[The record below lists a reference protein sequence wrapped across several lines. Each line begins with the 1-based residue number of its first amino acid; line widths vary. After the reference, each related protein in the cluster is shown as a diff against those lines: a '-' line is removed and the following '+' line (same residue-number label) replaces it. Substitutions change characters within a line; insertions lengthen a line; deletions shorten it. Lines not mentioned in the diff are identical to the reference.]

1 MFGKAEVRELVAADL
16 GVAPE
21 SIGFD
26 DDLVGLGM
34 HSMKLMHLSA
44 KWRKQGY
51 DLRSS
56 SLALRPTINAWVELL
71 TAAGGSAEP
80 APVTVAPDV
89 AGEEFELAT
98 MQHAYWVGRRQGQAL
113 GGVAAH
119 LYVEFDGAGL
129 EPERLRRAVDALLRR
144 HDMLRAQFLD
154 SGTQRILPQPLVPV
168 FASADLSGHAD
179 ADAELE
185 RIRQDKSHQR
195 MDVGAGQVVDIAVS
209 TLADGRHRLH
219 LDVDMV
225 AADAQSY
232 RRILD
237 DLAALYAA
245 DGGDTLPALGITFRQ
260 YLATKSASAPDNSA
274 DAAWWADRITTLPD
288 IPSLPVVP
296 ENERADAARSIRL
309 HHWFDAGTKAALHR
323 NAHGNG
329 VTPAVALATVFG
341 EALARWSAQQR
352 FLLNLPLFAREQL
365 HDDIDQ
371 VVGDFTNSVLVEVD
385 ASARESTVA
394 RAKRLQRELHTCAE
408 HSGYEG
414 LDVLRDLGKL
424 RGGPVT
430 PSVVFTS
437 GLDLGELFSE
447 RVTEVFGEPVWIISQ
462 GPQVDIDAQVAELNG
477 GLLVNWD
484 IRRDALPAGVAE
496 AMFAEFRRIVDSLVA
511 PGADWTADLTID
523 LPAAQRAVRAEA
535 NNTAADLGART
546 LHADFFD
553 RAAQDPE
560 RIALRWRDG
569 GSATYGELAAQALSV
584 AGALAE
590 AGVRPGDTV
599 AVIVG
604 KGHRQIP
611 AVLGVLAAGATY
623 LPIATDQPPA
633 RRDRILARGNVRV
646 ALVDNL
652 PGLAQPTGA
661 AGNPAAESAAAAAG
675 EQGVASVGA
684 AAGSVPARVDFG
696 SVPPGSGSAPARSG
710 SAPVGAEPARWNSE
724 TVETQMDTSDIPA
737 DVRVV
742 ALGDALAGPGLDA
755 PVVGNPDDLAY
766 VLFTSGSTGEP
777 KGVEVSHRAAANTID
792 AIDTR
797 FGVGEQDRFIGLSAL
812 GFDLSVYDI
821 FAPLARGG
829 ALVCVDSETERDAQA
844 WAELIAE
851 TGVTVVN
858 AAPGLITMLLELG
871 TAEQLRTVRLVLTGG
886 DRVRTEL
893 AQRLR
898 ALVPGLRFVGLGGT
912 TETAIHSTVCEV
924 TDDFPA
930 EWDNVPYGTP
940 LANVALRVVNQ
951 RGEDCPDWVLGE
963 LWIGGASVADGYR
976 GDPERTADR
985 FVEHDGTRW
994 YRTGDLAR
1002 YLPDGT
1008 VDFLGRADHQVKIRG
1023 YRVELGE
1030 IESALTALPEIAEA
1044 VALIT
1049 DSGRLAAAVTTTT
1062 AAEATAAT
1070 TAAEATAATV
1080 TTAAAETTAATA
1092 AEATATAASTA
1103 AEAAAGVATAPGRTA
1118 GSAPVAGSLTAA
1130 TVLDRLHAALPPYMI
1145 PDAIEVLDRIPLT
1158 ANGKLDRAAIRKR
1171 LAADGDLV
1179 SAYVAPA
1186 NELESAL
1193 AYIAAQVLDIERI
1206 GVETDFFDVGGNSIL
1221 ATTLTAKVRGLLA
1234 VDSFGVAAVLDGRTV
1249 RRISDE
1255 LLAAEAVPARLLQVA
1270 RILCEL
1276 AEIDLPEPVITR

>member
-16 GVAPE
+16 GIAPD

-71 TAAGGSAEP
+71 AAAGGAAEP
-80 APVTVAPDV
+80 APAVTVAPDV
-89 AGEEFELAT
+89 VGEEFELAT

-154 SGTQRILPQPLVPV
+154 SGTQRVLPQPLVPV
-168 FASADLSGHAD
+168 FASVDLSARAD
-179 ADAELE
+179 AAEVLE

-209 TLADGRHRLH
+209 TLAEGRHRLH

-237 DLAALYAA
+237 DLASLYEA
-245 DGGDTLPALGITFRQ
+245 DGGDTLPALGVTFRQ
-260 YLATKSASAPDNSA
+260 YLAAKAANAADNSA
-274 DAAWWADRITTLPD
+274 DAAWWADKITDLPD

-309 HHWFDAGTKAALHR
+309 HHWFDAESKAALHR
-323 NAHGNG
+323 NAHRNG

-341 EALARWSAQQR
+341 EALARWSAKQR

-385 ASARESTVA
+385 ASERESTVA

-408 HSGYEG
+408 HSAYEG

-447 RVTEVFGEPVWIISQ
+447 RVTRVFGEPVWIISQ
-462 GPQVDIDAQVAELNG
+462 GPQVDIDAQVAELGG

-484 IRRDALPAGVAE
+484 IRRDALPTGVAE
-496 AMFAEFRRIVDSLVA
+496 AMFAEFRRIVDRLVA
-511 PGADWTADLTID
+511 ADADWSADLTID
-523 LPAAQRAVRAEA
+523 LPAAQLAVRAEA

-546 LHADFFD
+546 LHAAFFA
-553 RAAQDPE
+553 RAAQRPD
-560 RIALRWRDG
+560 RTALRWRAG
-569 GSATYGELAAQALSV
+569 GSASYGELAAQALSV
-584 AGALAE
+584 AHALAE
-590 AGVRPGDTV
+590 AGVRQGDTV
-599 AVIVG
+599 AVIVP

-611 AVLGVLAAGATY
+611 AVLGILAAGATY
-623 LPIATDQPPA
+623 LPIATDQPAA

-646 ALVDNL
+646 ALVDGLSTVTEQSDAAL
-652 PGLAQPTGA
+652 PGEVRA
-661 AGNPAAESAAAAAG
+661 
-675 EQGVASVGA
+675 
-684 AAGSVPARVDFG
+684 
-696 SVPPGSGSAPARSG
+696 
-710 SAPVGAEPARWNSE
+710 
-724 TVETQMDTSDIPA
+724 VELT
-737 DVRVV
+737 
-742 ALGDALAGPGLDA
+742 DALAGPALAA
-755 PVVGNPDDLAY
+755 PVVGAPDDLAY

-797 FGVGEQDRFIGLSAL
+797 FGVGEHDSAIGLSAL

-821 FAPLARGG
+821 FSPLARGG
-829 ALVCVDSETERDAQA
+829 ALVCVDTETERDAQA
-844 WAELIAE
+844 WSELIAE

-886 DRVRTEL
+886 DRVRTDL

-985 FVEHDGTRW
+985 FVERDGVRW

-1030 IESALTALPEIAEA
+1030 IESALTALPEITEA

-1049 DSGRLAAAVTTTT
+1049 DSGRLAAAVTT
-1062 AAEATAAT
+1062 A
-1070 TAAEATAATV
+1070 V
-1080 TTAAAETTAATA
+1080 G
-1092 AEATATAASTA
+1092 
-1103 AEAAAGVATAPGRTA
+1103 AEAADSGPGLT
-1118 GSAPVAGSLTAA
+1118 AGSLTAA
-1130 TVLDRLHAALPPYMI
+1130 TVLERLSEALPPYMI
-1145 PDAIEVLDRIPLT
+1145 PDALEVLDRIPLT
-1158 ANGKLDRAAIRKR
+1158 TNGKLDRAAIRKR
-1171 LAADGDLV
+1171 LAADGDAV

-1186 NELESAL
+1186 NELEAAL
-1193 AYIAAQVLDIERI
+1193 AYIAAQVLDTDRI

-1234 VDSFGVAAVLDGRTV
+1234 VDGFGVAAVLDGRTV
-1249 RRISDE
+1249 RRIAE
-1255 LLAAEAVPARLLQVA
+1255 GLLAAEPVPARLLQVA

-1276 AEIDLPEPVITR
+1276 AEIDLPEPVLTR

>member
-16 GVAPE
+16 GIAPD

-26 DDLVGLGM
+26 DDLVSLGM

-56 SLALRPTINAWVELL
+56 SLALQPTINAWVELL
-71 TAAGGSAEP
+71 AAAGGAAEP
-80 APVTVAPDV
+80 APTVTVAPDV
-89 AGEEFELAT
+89 VGEEFELAT

-129 EPERLRRAVDALLRR
+129 EPERLRRAVNALLRR

-168 FASADLSGHAD
+168 FASTDLSARPD
-179 ADAELE
+179 AAEELE

-237 DLAALYAA
+237 DLATLYEA
-245 DGGDTLPALGITFRQ
+245 DGGDTLPALGVTFRQ
-260 YLATKSASAPDNSA
+260 YLAAKADGAADNSA
-274 DAAWWADRITTLPD
+274 DAAWWAEKITTLPD

-309 HHWFDAGTKAALHR
+309 HHWFDAETKAALHR
-323 NAHGNG
+323 NAHANG

-341 EALARWSAQQR
+341 EALARWSAKQR

-385 ASARESTVA
+385 ASERESTVA

-408 HSGYEG
+408 HSAYEG
-414 LDVLRDLGKL
+414 LDVLRDLGRL

-447 RVTEVFGEPVWIISQ
+447 RVTRVFGEPVWIISQ

-496 AMFAEFRRIVDSLVA
+496 AMFAEFRRIVDRLVA
-511 PGADWTADLTID
+511 ADADWAADLTID
-523 LPAAQRAVRAEA
+523 LPEAQRAVRAEA

-546 LHADFFD
+546 LHAAFFE
-553 RAAQDPE
+553 RAAHSPD
-560 RIALRWRDG
+560 RTALRWRDG
-569 GSATYGELAAQALSV
+569 GSATYGELAAQSLAVAHALT
-584 AGALAE
+584 E
-590 AGVRPGDTV
+590 AGVSQGDTV
-599 AVIVG
+599 AVIIP

-623 LPIATDQPPA
+623 LPIATDQPAA
-633 RRDRILARGNVRV
+633 RRDRILARGKVHV
-646 ALVDNL
+646 ALVDT
-652 PGLAQPTGA
+652 PPVV
-661 AGNPAAESAAAAAG
+661 AEP
-675 EQGVASVGA
+675 
-684 AAGSVPARVDFG
+684 AGSVDAAR
-696 SVPPGSGSAPARSG
+696 GSADLPG
-710 SAPVGAEPARWNSE
+710 
-724 TVETQMDTSDIPA
+724 
-737 DVRVV
+737 DVRAVV
-742 ALGDALAGPGLDA
+742 LSDALAGPALAA
-755 PVVGNPDDLAY
+755 PVVGAPDDLAY

-797 FGVGEQDRFIGLSAL
+797 FGVGEGDSAIGLSAL

-821 FAPLARGG
+821 FSPLARGG
-829 ALVCVDSETERDAQA
+829 ALVCVDTETERDAQA
-844 WAELIAE
+844 WAGLIAA

-963 LWIGGASVADGYR
+963 LWIGGTSVADGYR

-985 FVEHDGTRW
+985 FVERDGVRW

-1030 IESALTALPEIAEA
+1030 IESALTALPEITEA

-1049 DSGRLAAAVTTTT
+1049 DSGRLAAAVTT
-1062 AAEATAAT
+1062 A
-1070 TAAEATAATV
+1070 
-1080 TTAAAETTAATA
+1080 
-1092 AEATATAASTA
+1092 
-1103 AEAAAGVATAPGRTA
+1103 
-1118 GSAPVAGSLTAA
+1118 VAGSLTAA
-1130 TVLDRLHAALPPYMI
+1130 PVLERLAETLPPYMI
-1145 PDAIEVLDRIPLT
+1145 PDTLELLDRIPLT
-1158 ANGKLDRAAIRKR
+1158 ANGKLDRAAVRKR
-1171 LAADGDLV
+1171 LAADSDLV
-1179 SAYVAPA
+1179 NAYIAPA
-1186 NELESAL
+1186 NELEAAL
-1193 AYIAAQVLDIERI
+1193 AYIAAQVLDTDRI

-1234 VDSFGVAAVLDGRTV
+1234 VDGFGVAAVLDGRTV
-1249 RRISDE
+1249 RRIAE
-1255 LLAAEAVPARLLQVA
+1255 GLLAAEPVPARLLQVA

-1276 AEIDLPEPVITR
+1276 AEIDLPEPVPTR

>member
-16 GVAPE
+16 GIAPD

-26 DDLVGLGM
+26 DDLVSLGM

-71 TAAGGSAEP
+71 AAAGGAAEP
-80 APVTVAPDV
+80 APTVTVAPDV
-89 AGEEFELAT
+89 VGEEFELAT

-129 EPERLRRAVDALLRR
+129 EPQRLRRAVDALLRR
-144 HDMLRAQFLD
+144 HDMLRAQFLE

-168 FASADLSGHAD
+168 FASADLSARPD
-179 ADAELE
+179 AAEELE

-237 DLAALYAA
+237 DLATLYEA
-245 DGGDTLPALGITFRQ
+245 DGGDTLPALGVTFRQ
-260 YLATKSASAPDNSA
+260 YLAAKAGGAADNSA
-274 DAAWWADRITTLPD
+274 DAAWWAEKITTLPD

-309 HHWFDAGTKAALHR
+309 HHWFDAETKAALHR
-323 NAHGNG
+323 NAHANG

-341 EALARWSAQQR
+341 EALARWSAKQR

-385 ASARESTVA
+385 ASERESTVA

-408 HSGYEG
+408 HSAYEG

-447 RVTEVFGEPVWIISQ
+447 RVTRVFGEPVWIISQ

-496 AMFAEFRRIVDSLVA
+496 AMFAEFRRIVDRLVA
-511 PGADWTADLTID
+511 TDADWAADLTID
-523 LPAAQRAVRAEA
+523 LPEAQRAVRAEA

-546 LHADFFD
+546 LHAAFFE
-553 RAAQDPE
+553 RAAHSPD
-560 RIALRWRDG
+560 RTALRWRDG
-569 GSATYGELAAQALSV
+569 GSATYGELAAQSLAVAHALT
-584 AGALAE
+584 E
-590 AGVRPGDTV
+590 AGVSQGDTV
-599 AVIVG
+599 AVIVP

-623 LPIATDQPPA
+623 LPIATDQPAA

-646 ALVDNL
+646 ALVD
-652 PGLAQPTGA
+652 T
-661 AGNPAAESAAAAAG
+661 
-675 EQGVASVGA
+675 
-684 AAGSVPARVDFG
+684 
-696 SVPPGSGSAPARSG
+696 PP
-710 SAPVGAEPARWNSE
+710 VVAEPAGNVNAARGSA
-724 TVETQMDTSDIPA
+724 DLPG
-737 DVRVV
+737 DVRAVV
-742 ALGDALAGPGLDA
+742 LSDALAGPALDA
-755 PVVGNPDDLAY
+755 PVVGAPDDLAY

-797 FGVGEQDRFIGLSAL
+797 FGVGEGDSAIGLSAL

-821 FAPLARGG
+821 FSPLARGG
-829 ALVCVDSETERDAQA
+829 ALVCVDTETERDAQA
-844 WAELIAE
+844 WAELIAA

-963 LWIGGASVADGYR
+963 LWIGGTSVADGYR

-985 FVEHDGTRW
+985 FVERDGVRW

-1008 VDFLGRADHQVKIRG
+1008 VDYLGRADHQVKIRG

-1030 IESALTALPEIAEA
+1030 IESALTALPEITEA

-1049 DSGRLAAAVTTTT
+1049 DSGRLAAAVTT
-1062 AAEATAAT
+1062 A
-1070 TAAEATAATV
+1070 
-1080 TTAAAETTAATA
+1080 
-1092 AEATATAASTA
+1092 
-1103 AEAAAGVATAPGRTA
+1103 
-1118 GSAPVAGSLTAA
+1118 VAGSLTAA
-1130 TVLDRLHAALPPYMI
+1130 PVLERLAETLPPYMI
-1145 PDAIEVLDRIPLT
+1145 PDTLELLDRIPLT
-1158 ANGKLDRAAIRKR
+1158 ANGKLDRAAVRTR
-1171 LAADGDLV
+1171 LAADSDLV
-1179 SAYVAPA
+1179 NAYIAPA
-1186 NELESAL
+1186 NELEAAL
-1193 AYIAAQVLDIERI
+1193 AYIAAQVLDTDRI

-1234 VDSFGVAAVLDGRTV
+1234 VDGFGVAAVLDGRTV
-1249 RRISDE
+1249 RRIAE
-1255 LLAAEAVPARLLQVA
+1255 GLLAAEPVPARLLQVA

-1276 AEIDLPEPVITR
+1276 AEIDLPEPVPTR

>member
-1 MFGKAEVRELVAADL
+1 MLGKAEVRDIVAADL
-16 GVAPE
+16 GLAPD
-21 SIGFD
+21 SIGDD
-26 DDLVGLGM
+26 DDLVSLGM

-56 SLALRPTINAWVELL
+56 TLALQPTIAAWADLL
-71 TAAGGSAEP
+71 AAAGGAESAPPIDP
-80 APVTVAPDV
+80 APEV

-129 EPERLRRAVDALLRR
+129 DPERLRHAVAALVRR

-168 FASADLSGHAD
+168 FAAADLSTRPDAAD
-179 ADAELE
+179 ELE

-195 MDVGAGQVVDIAVS
+195 MDIGAGQVVDIAVS
-209 TLADGRHRLH
+209 TLPEGRHRLH

-237 DLAALYAA
+237 DLATLYES
-245 DGGDTLPALGITFRQ
+245 DTESLPPLGISFRR
-260 YLATKSASAPDNSA
+260 YLSAKNGNVPDA
-274 DAAWWADRITTLPD
+274 DAAWWAEKITTLPD

-309 HHWFDAGTKAALHR
+309 HHWFDAEAKAALHR

-341 EALARWSAQQR
+341 EVLARWSARQR

-385 ASARESTVA
+385 ASTRESTVD

-408 HSGYEG
+408 HSAYEG
-414 LDVLRDLGKL
+414 LDVLRDLGRL

-447 RVTEVFGEPVWIISQ
+447 RVTRLFGEPVWIISQ
-462 GPQVDIDAQVAELNG
+462 GPQVDIDAQVAELGG

-484 IRRDALPAGVAE
+484 IRRDALPEGVAE
-496 AMFAEFRRIVDSLVA
+496 AMFTEFRSIVDELVA
-511 PGADWTADLTID
+511 PEADWHADLAIE
-523 LPAAQRAVRAEA
+523 LPDRQRLVRIEA
-535 NNTAADLGART
+535 NNTASDLAPRT
-546 LHADFFD
+546 LHAPFFA
-553 RAAQDPE
+553 RAAQTPE
-560 RIALRWRDG
+560 AIALRWRDG
-569 GSATYGELAAQALSV
+569 GALTYGELAAQALSV
-584 AGALAE
+584 GRELTE

-599 AVIVG
+599 AVIIE

-623 LPIATDQPPA
+623 LPIATDQPAA
-633 RRDRILARGNVRV
+633 RRDRILTRGDVRI
-646 ALVDNL
+646 ALVDL
-652 PGLAQPTGA
+652 PLGEHLPT
-661 AGNPAAESAAAAAG
+661 
-675 EQGVASVGA
+675 
-684 AAGSVPARVDFG
+684 
-696 SVPPGSGSAPARSG
+696 
-710 SAPVGAEPARWNSE
+710 
-724 TVETQMDTSDIPA
+724 
-737 DVRVV
+737 DVRTI
-742 ALGDALAGPGLDA
+742 ALADALAGHPLDR
-755 PVVGNPDDLAY
+755 PVESTPDDLAY

-797 FGVGEQDRFIGLSAL
+797 FGVGEGDRFLGLSAL

-821 FAPLARGG
+821 FAPLTRGG
-829 ALVCVDSETERDAQA
+829 TLVCLDAETERDAQA

-858 AAPGLITMLLELG
+858 CAPGLITMLLELG
-871 TAEQLRTVRLVLTGG
+871 TAEQLRTIRLVLTGG
-886 DRVRTEL
+886 DRVRTDH

-940 LANVALRVVNQ
+940 LANVALRVVNE

-963 LWIGGASVADGYR
+963 LWIGGASVAEGYR

-985 FVEHDGTRW
+985 FVERDGLRW

-1030 IESALTALPEIAEA
+1030 VESALTALPKVTEA
-1044 VALIT
+1044 VALVT
-1049 DSGRLAAAVTTTT
+1049 DSGRLAVAVTTT
-1062 AAEATAAT
+1062 ES
-1070 TAAEATAATV
+1070 V
-1080 TTAAAETTAATA
+1080 ET
-1092 AEATATAASTA
+1092 
-1103 AEAAAGVATAPGRTA
+1103 
-1118 GSAPVAGSLTAA
+1118 L
-1130 TVLDRLHAALPPYMI
+1130 LDQLRDALPDYMI
-1145 PDAIEVLDRIPLT
+1145 PEVIEVLDRIPLT
-1158 ANGKLDRAAIRKR
+1158 TNGKLDRATIRR
-1171 LAADGDLV
+1171 TLTAD
-1179 SAYVAPA
+1179 SAQAGYVEPA
-1186 NELESAL
+1186 NEVEAAL
-1193 AYIAAQVLDIERI
+1193 AYIAAQVLGIDRI
-1206 GVETDFFDVGGNSIL
+1206 GVETDFFEVGGNSIL

-1234 VDSFGVAAVLDGRTV
+1234 VDGFGVAGVLDGRTV
-1249 RRISDE
+1249 RRIGDD
-1255 LLAAEAVPARLLQVA
+1255 LLAAEPVPARLQQVA

-1276 AEIDLPEPVITR
+1276 ADITLPDPALSR